1 MLKAQPPS
9 GGTLDLNIMPK
20 VNTTITQILASIQDE
35 YSNLGV
41 SSLRL
46 DNTHFQASN
55 LTDDINRASS
65 LLRLFGNA
73 VFISEYRRQVDRLV
87 TETLIRLSGDEPH
100 RQTVQL
106 NIGALIDASKE
117 QAGINFK
124 SIIHRLRESGGEISL
139 VITDL
144 EEALK
149 DTRIISTLREVI
161 KQKSMPILGVTNME
175 GFRKLEGC
183 PGLSGFLHFI
193 LAEKEGLQAKRNK
206 SVLIIGATSL
216 LGNAMYSL
224 FSRKYV
230 NVKGT
235 GFSKASSLGFDK
247 LDVTSEEEIK
257 KHFSRYSDFDVVVY
271 LAGEAD
277 ADVAEQE
284 RDRARTLNIDA
295 ISIIS
300 RYANNCKFV
309 YISSEYVFDGNT
321 GPYGSAS
328 RAEPI
333 NYYGHTKLEG
343 EKAALRNFSNVLVV
357 RLGALYGYNGP
368 NDKKTTVSKLIA
380 GLDKTEPLKVDNVQI
395 KHPILLED
403 AARTLLKL
411 LDYGASG
418 IYQANGPEGL
428 NKQEMAERIA
438 AMRSEV
444 NGRIFS
450 YPIVGIEQ
458 FGSAAKPI
466 NTHMVNV
473 DTPRP
478 FNEGIRFLL
487 LKQKLLKEQKNHEKQ

>member
-1 MLKAQPPS
+1 M
-9 GGTLDLNIMPK
+9 
-20 VNTTITQILASIQDE
+20 QILVSIQDE
-35 YSNLGV
+35 YSSLGV

-46 DNTHFQASN
+46 DNTHSQASN
-55 LTDDINRASS
+55 LTNDINRASS

-73 VFISEYRRQVDRLV
+73 VFISEHQRQADRLV
-87 TETLIRLSGDEPH
+87 SETLIQLSGDESH
-100 RQTVQL
+100 QQAVQL
-106 NIGALIDASKE
+106 NIGTLIDANKE
-117 QAGINFK
+117 QAGINFR
-124 SIIHRLRESGGEISL
+124 SIIHRLRESAGEISL

-149 DTRIISTLREVI
+149 DTRIISTLREAI
-161 KQKSMPILGVTNME
+161 KQKSIPILGVTNMA

-183 PGLSGFLHFI
+183 PGLSGFLNFI
-193 LAEKEGLQAKRNK
+193 LAEKEGLQAKRDK

-216 LGNAMYSL
+216 LGNAVYSL
-224 FSRKYV
+224 FSREYA

-235 GFSKASSLGFDK
+235 GFSKASSLGFEK

-257 KHFSRYSDFDVVVY
+257 KYFSRYSDFDVVVY

-284 RDRARTLNIDA
+284 RDRARALNIDA
-295 ISIIS
+295 VSIIA

-309 YISSEYVFDGNT
+309 YISSEYVFDGNA

-343 EKAALRNFSNVLVV
+343 EKTALRNFSNVLVV

-368 NDKKTTVSKLIA
+368 KDKKTTVSKLIA

-411 LDYGASG
+411 LDYGAAG
-418 IYQANGPEGL
+418 IYQVNGPEGL

-438 AMRSEV
+438 AMRGEV
-444 NGRIFS
+444 TGHIFS

-458 FGSAAKPI
+458 FGNAAKPI